1 MSETNVVAT
10 NGDAEKL
17 FNYLVAY
24 RKSIHSVSLGDTVT
38 IEAITLEETVTV
50 SVES

>member
-1 MSETNVVAT
+1 VAV

-24 RKSIHSVSLGDTVT
+24 RKSIQPISLKDPVTV
-38 IEAITLEETVTV
+38 EAFLPEETET
-50 SVES
+50 SFS